1 MNYTEQQAEWITQ
14 QILQE
19 LATSKKTAAPAAAP
33 VALNIPVGVSNRH
46 VHLCRED
53 MDILFG
59 YGSTLTR
66 SKALKQPGQYAAEE
80 MVTLR
85 GPKGELNKVRVLGP
99 LRNATQV
106 EISVADGFAL
116 GTKAP
121 VRMSGDLLDSPGIEI
136 IGPKGRVVKHN
147 GMIVAWRHIH
157 ISPEEA
163 ELHGLHDGMEIDVQT
178 NGPRGGE
185 LSHVVVRVTADAV
198 LELHIDMEEANGVGL
213 RNGDTVRGIKQAARH
228 G

>member
-1 MNYTEQQAEWITQ
+1 
-14 QILQE
+14 
-19 LATSKKTAAPAAAP
+19 
-33 VALNIPVGVSNRH
+33 
-46 VHLCRED
+46 
-53 MDILFG
+53 
-59 YGSTLTR
+59 
-66 SKALKQPGQYAAEE
+66 
-80 MVTLR
+80 
-85 GPKGELNKVRVLGP
+85 
-99 LRNATQV
+99 
-106 EISVADGFAL
+106 
-116 GTKAP
+116 
-121 VRMSGDLLDSPGIEI
+121 
-136 IGPKGRVVKHN
+136 GPKGRVVKHN

-178 NGPRGGE
+178 NGPRGGV